1 MYLLHFGQV
10 LDQTKKRRW
19 NLKHLEM
26 YLGSANM
33 MHYICGDATGM
44 SWNMLFDIRC
54 CPLPRQIYNEQWEA
68 TSVGV
73 LQHSDWNVL
82 LYITWPSKK
91 RIQFLHLLSPPQK
104 NVGIFI
110 MILLQKL
117 HTTPSDLIRCGWW
130 GWSPCSGDIRIKSL
144 PWWVLRSLKEYNL
157 NHACPSSQGGN
168 VFFSVFAVFF

>member
-1 MYLLHFGQV
+1 
-10 LDQTKKRRW
+10 
-19 NLKHLEM
+19 M
-26 YLGSANM
+26 YLGCANM

-91 RIQFLHLLSPPQK
+91 GFNFAFTFSPPK
-104 NVGIFI
+104 RMWASSSWSFCRIC
-110 MILLQKL
+110 
-117 HTTPSDLIRCGWW
+117 TPRPSDLIRCGWW

-144 PWWVLRSLKEYNL
+144 PGWVLWSLKEYNL

-168 VFFSVFAVFF
+168 VFFSVFAVFYASNLTSYLFKIC